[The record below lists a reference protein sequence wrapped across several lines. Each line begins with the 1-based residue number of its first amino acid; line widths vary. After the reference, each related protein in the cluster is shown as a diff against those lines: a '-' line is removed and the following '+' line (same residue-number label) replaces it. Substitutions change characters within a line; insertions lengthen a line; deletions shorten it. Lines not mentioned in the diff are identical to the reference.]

1 MTPQRRKLTSALLLI
16 STVGDLG
23 LATVAVLWPDL
34 WFRLIHGAPRVDPEH
49 MLTRTGVLWLTFA
62 LFHLVAWLLWQS
74 RPYWLAIVAGMPLS
88 EIFADVAWMLAADH
102 MTTLGRIVLTLAA
115 PANLFLAIFFVRSY
129 LLAAREADEARAA
142 AAAAPGP

>member
-1 MTPQRRKLTSALLLI
+1 MTPRRRKLTSALLLV

-23 LATVAVLWPDL
+23 LAAVAVLWPDL

-49 MLTRTGVLWLTFA
+49 LLTRTGVLWLTFA
-62 LFHLVAWLLWQS
+62 LFHLVAWWVWQS

-115 PANLFLAIFFVRSY
+115 PANLFLAIFFVHSY
-129 LLAAREADEARAA
+129 LLAAQDGAPGTQ
-142 AAAAPGP
+142 AAPGP